1 MVKSDM
7 TIDEKVFNPIGMSL
21 PDIEAHLL
29 SNGIKMAKMRAAQI
43 YDWVYNKRINDIHLA
58 SNLSNEIKTMVS
70 LHLPETVRHLTSSD
84 GTQKLLLRL
93 DDGEK
98 IESVFIPSEY
108 GGTVCVSSQVGC
120 KMGCKFC
127 NTAQQGFSRDLTCG
141 EILSQVMIMQSLG
154 YNVTNIVF
162 MGMGEPLNNFANLE
176 KALTILTD
184 EKAFRISKQ
193 KITISTSGVIP
204 GIKQLEKLKYPLA
217 ISLHAVTD
225 EKRSRIMPVNYQFP
239 IAELLKSVR
248 DYRRN
253 SKVKKITFEYM
264 MIKDFNDTP
273 EDASLLVKL
282 LKGHNFKVNLIPF
295 NNWGHKFFIPS
306 DNSTILKFQ
315 AHLKSSGIQCNIRKS
330 MGHDIMAACGE
341 LKASSSY

>member
-1 MVKSDM
+1 M
-7 TIDEKVFNPIGMSL
+7 TICGKVFNPIGMLL
-21 PDIEAHLL
+21 PEIEAQFL
-29 SNGIKMAKMRAAQI
+29 SSGINTARMRAAQV
-43 YDWVYNKRINDIHLA
+43 YDWIYNKRINDIRLA
-58 SNLSNEIKTMVS
+58 SNLNEEVKAIIR
-70 LHLPETVRHLTSSD
+70 LNLPDTIRHLTSSD
-84 GTQKLLLRL
+84 GTQKILLKLEDSER
-93 DDGEK
+93 

-108 GGTVCVSSQVGC
+108 GGTVCVSSQAGC

-127 NTAQQGFSRDLTCG
+127 NTAQQGFSRDLTSG
-141 EILSQVMIMQSLG
+141 EILAQVIIMQELG
-154 YNVTNIVF
+154 LNVTNIVF

-273 EDASLLVKL
+273 EDAFLLVKL

-295 NNWGHKFFIPS
+295 NNWGHKFFVPS
-306 DNSTILKFQ
+306 DNTTILKFQ
-315 AHLKSSGIQCNIRKS
+315 SYLKSGGIQCNIRRS